1 MKKKRMGRSPR
12 IVCSVLPLFCPSLAS
27 LGRRLGRP
35 PPNWW
40 TRIPG
45 PPPKLKTN

>member
-1 MKKKRMGRSPR
+1 MKKKRMGSSPR
-12 IVCSVLPLFCPSLAS
+12 SVCNVLPLSCASLAS
-27 LGRRLGRP
+27 LGRLLGRA

-40 TRIPG
+40 TRTPG